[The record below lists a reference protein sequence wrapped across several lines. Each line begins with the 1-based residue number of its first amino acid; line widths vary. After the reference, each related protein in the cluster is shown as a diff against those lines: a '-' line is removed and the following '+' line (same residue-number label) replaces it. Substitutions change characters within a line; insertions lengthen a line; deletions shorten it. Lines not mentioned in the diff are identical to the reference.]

1 MGQPVAGSRG
11 ERGLRVRGLR
21 DRGRQRIHVYNGASL
36 SGTLG
41 TKESVLIIIIISE
54 VFWV

>member
-11 ERGLRVRGLR
+11 DRGLRVRGLR
-21 DRGRQRIHVYNGASL
+21 DRGKQRIHVYDGASL

-41 TKESVLIIIIISE
+41 TEE
-54 VFWV
+54 CPDYY